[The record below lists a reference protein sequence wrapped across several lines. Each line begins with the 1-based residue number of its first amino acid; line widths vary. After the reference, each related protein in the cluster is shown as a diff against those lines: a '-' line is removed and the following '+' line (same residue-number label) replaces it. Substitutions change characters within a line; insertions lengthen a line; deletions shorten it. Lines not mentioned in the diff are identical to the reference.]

1 MIATAKKL
9 PHLALGVALVPVAFA
24 LDLTGTAGIVLS
36 AAFLAP
42 WRGLTI
48 IAERLY
54 EVAAAHIERGRL

>member
-1 MIATAKKL
+1 MIAKL
-9 PHLALGVALVPVAFA
+9 FHLAFGVALVPIAFA
-24 LDLTGTAGIVLS
+24 LDLIGTAGILPS
-36 AAFLAP
+36 ALILAP